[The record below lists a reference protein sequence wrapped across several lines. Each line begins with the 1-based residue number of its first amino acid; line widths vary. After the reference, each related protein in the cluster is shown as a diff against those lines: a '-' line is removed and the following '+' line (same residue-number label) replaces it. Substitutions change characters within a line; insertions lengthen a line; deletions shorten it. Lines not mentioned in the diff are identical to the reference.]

1 MSFPWMILALAAT
14 MSADAPVTGD
24 EKIAPIDRANA
35 RSRTIAALEASGIV
49 LEPIADEVERLWS
62 SDEPAIAAI
71 ALSLSAGHEPAR
83 EAIQT
88 VVPSRYQRWTLPAV
102 LQDSS
107 VDPFLRSNLAVALA
121 QRLVQSEHFD
131 EAVVVLQC
139 ADPLEVV
146 DPATYQFL
154 TAVCNFHLGERGATL
169 DALAQL
175 QRMESVP
182 ERYHAMAAMM
192 LLSMQ
197 QMEPESLS
205 SIAQEMRDVRRR
217 LDLGKTDK
225 QVQEL
230 EDNVLNQLD
239 TMIAELEKQ
248 KEEQQ
253 QSSNQLQ
260 PNSPAPESQPLG
272 GEGEGNVDPKDFTKR
287 SAWGN
292 LPAKEREKALQ
303 EIGRDLPGH
312 YRDAVEQYF
321 RRLAEMPD
329 RKQP

>member
-1 MSFPWMILALAAT
+1 MGEST
-14 MSADAPVTGD
+14 DAPVPREET
-24 EKIAPIDRANA
+24 IAPADRPAAKA
-35 RSRTIAALEASGIV
+35 RTLAALEASGIP
-49 LEPIADEVERLWS
+49 LDSIAEEIDRLWS
-62 SDEPAIAAI
+62 TDEPTLAAV

-88 VVPSRYQRWTLPAV
+88 IVPTRYQPWTLPTV
-102 LQDSS
+102 LEDAAL
-107 VDPFLRSNLAVALA
+107 DPFLRANLAVVLA

-131 EAVVVLQC
+131 EAIAVLQC
-139 ADPLEVV
+139 SDPQEVV

-154 TAVCNFHLGERGATL
+154 TAVCSFHLGQRGAAL

-175 QRMESVP
+175 QRIESVP
-182 ERYHAMAAMM
+182 ERYYAMAAMM
-192 LLSMQ
+192 LLSLQ
-197 QMEPESLS
+197 QTEPESLS
-205 SIAQEMRDVRRR
+205 AIALEMRDVRRR

-230 EDNVLNQLD
+230 EDNVLRQLD
-239 TMIAELEKQ
+239 AMIAELEKQ
-248 KEEQQ
+248 KQEQQ

-272 GEGEGNVDPKDFTKR
+272 GQGEGNIDPKDFTKR

-321 RRLAEMPD
+321 RRLAEIPD
-329 RKQP
+329 RKESRP